1 MPEYETRVTRVHVLP
16 KGDQLFSELAT
27 IVEIDDESGG
37 EFVIVRQQDG
47 HETHPCIRINP
58 DEWAA
63 IRDAIDTAIGQ
74 CTSYL

>member
-16 KGDQLFSELAT
+16 KGDLLFSELAT

-47 HETHPCIRINP
+47 HETHRCIRIAP
-58 DEWAA
+58 EEWPA
-63 IRDAIDTAIGQ
+63 IRKAIDTAIKQ
-74 CTSYL
+74 CRSYT

>member
-37 EFVIVRQQDG
+37 EFVIVRQHAG
-47 HETHPCIRINP
+47 YETRECIRIAP

-74 CTSYL
+74 CRSYQ